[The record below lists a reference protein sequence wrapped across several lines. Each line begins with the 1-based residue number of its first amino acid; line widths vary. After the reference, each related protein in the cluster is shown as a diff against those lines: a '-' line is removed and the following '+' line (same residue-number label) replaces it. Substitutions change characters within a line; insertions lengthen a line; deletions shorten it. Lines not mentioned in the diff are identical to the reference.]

1 MNETPRVFQART
13 PNHAPVCLA
22 GSSVRAGIYVAELV
36 DMSSLEGLLQV
47 LIGFASWLYGLVC
60 VPRPLQGFGK
70 PGFCRGVS
78 ERVHAISMA
87 STSVS
92 QAPMPA
98 EPIALIS
105 ALNPEEAPL
114 ELQDGEKE
122 APHNGQTEP
131 SRNRAEPNT
140 LAHPHRPLMEPFEKP
155 KLNHRQRDRL

>member
-1 MNETPRVFQART
+1 M
-13 PNHAPVCLA
+13 
-22 GSSVRAGIYVAELV
+22 AELV
-36 DMSSLEGLLQV
+36 DVSSLEGLLQV

-78 ERVHAISMA
+78 ERAHAISMA

-98 EPIALIS
+98 EPIGPIALKLKLDMWMMCRKALTKKLLS

-122 APHNGQTEP
+122 APHSGQTEP